1 LKKTN
6 KKRAEKEGYM
16 ERMVENN
23 DNIQQRDEDN
33 KKRCRSYNKRKQRR
47 MYAHGKGRIGER
59 GAKNWEE
66 EQGDGKRKSTD
77 KLKNAQGK
85 RLMEWIEEN
94 GWEVLNGSKQG
105 DEEEE

>member
-1 LKKTN
+1 MTIYSREMKTTRRDVEVIKKKT
-6 KKRAEKEGYM
+6 EKNEM
-16 ERMVENN
+16 N
-23 DNIQQRDEDN
+23 
-33 KKRCRSYNKRKQRR
+33 
-47 MYAHGKGRIGER
+47 ER